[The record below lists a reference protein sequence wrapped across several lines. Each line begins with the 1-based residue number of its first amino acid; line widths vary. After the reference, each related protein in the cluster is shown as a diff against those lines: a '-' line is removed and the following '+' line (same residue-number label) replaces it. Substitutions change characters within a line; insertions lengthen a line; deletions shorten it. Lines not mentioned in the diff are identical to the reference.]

1 MFPNYFAGGV
11 ACRLSPYTMFRS
23 VPADDCEFFR
33 VPFFRKPRATLRL
46 NGAGRCG
53 PRMRAALAAATL
65 SRPSVDFATD
75 LGLMTRLRILHAVF
89 SSRLAGSERYCVDL
103 ANRQAAAGHE
113 VHVAG
118 MKRSPVA
125 AALDARVA
133 FHGFSTPLFR
143 RFLLRRLIT
152 RYSFDLCHGHL
163 SAACKALGGVPDL
176 SATAATLHVGYKPH
190 QHERLDALICVN
202 HAQNARLTDYR
213 GVVRTIPN
221 WIPQNESSSG
231 VNLREELAID
241 PHALVV
247 GSVGRLHASKGMDVL
262 ITAFRAAAP
271 ANSALVILGEGP
283 QRAELE
289 ELRGGDSRIHL
300 PGYRADARACLANF
314 DLFVSPSREESF
326 GLAILEAMSEG
337 LPVIATAA
345 EGPAEFLRNQPVQLI
360 RPDSVNALSTALA
373 SAAAMFAGGELA
385 RVDYDLSKF
394 DPAERV
400 ASITELYEYV
410 LRKRSRVPVLGQ
422 ASSVAVT

>member
-1 MFPNYFAGGV
+1 MLASSADCAVPTV
-11 ACRLSPYTMFRS
+11 ARGSL
-23 VPADDCEFFR
+23 
-33 VPFFRKPRATLRL
+33 
-46 NGAGRCG
+46 
-53 PRMRAALAAATL
+53 
-65 SRPSVDFATD
+65 PSIF
-75 LGLMTRLRILHAVF
+75 LMTRLRILHAVF

-103 ANRQAAAGHE
+103 ANRQAAAGHD

-118 MKRSPVA
+118 MKRSPLASV
-125 AALDARVA
+125 LDARVT

-143 RFLLRRLIT
+143 RYFLRRLIG
-152 RYSFDLCHGHL
+152 RYGFDLCHGHL
-163 SAACKALGGVPDL
+163 SAACKALSGVADL

-202 HAQNARLTDYR
+202 HAQNARLTEYR

-221 WIPQNESSSG
+221 WIPQKQSASAP
-231 VNLREELAID
+231 VNLREELGID
-241 PHALVV
+241 PKALVI
-247 GSVGRLHASKGMDVL
+247 GSVGRLHSSKGMDVL
-262 ITAFRAAAP
+262 VSAFRAVAAT
-271 ANSALVILGEGP
+271 NSALVILGEGP
-283 QRAELE
+283 QRDELE
-289 ELRGGDSRIHL
+289 KLRAGDTRIHL
-300 PGYRADARACLANF
+300 PGYRADVRSCLANF

-326 GLAILEAMSEG
+326 GLAILEAMGAG

-394 DPAERV
+394 DGAERV

-410 LRKRSRVPVLGQ
+410 LRKRSRVPVMRQ